1 MTNDKGQMTKDEG
14 QMTNEN
20 TQQNAG
26 KTRSLRRGW
35 IVAAVVI
42 IAVAAVAAMFIF
54 LRSAGRSSTAG
65 RRVEEPTIDPF
76 GRSGSPTGTTP
87 RPGEMLVTIA
97 ADKLQNAQLKIE
109 EATTGQGAVAA
120 SGMRV
125 TGTVQSNA
133 YKEIPVLPIAGGI
146 IRQVKAELGDRIRA
160 GQPLAVLFSA
170 ALAEAQAA
178 YLKMLADVEE
188 HHQHHRRTIELVE
201 LGAASREELEQA
213 TARYK
218 MAQAEL
224 ASARQRLLLL
234 GMTEKRV
241 DDLRSP
247 DKVAPL
253 ITIESPSSGT
263 VISRSVNVGEVVM
276 EGKEL
281 FRVADLSSVWVIG
294 QVYENDFALIRTGM
308 RAAITA
314 PAFPGKTFTGR
325 VSYIDPRVDPATRTA
340 QVRVEVPN
348 PSEMLRIG
356 MFVDVNFGSAPQQNQ
371 AVMVPRSAVQSLGAK
386 QVVYVATGEVGV
398 FIQRDV
404 NAGAETNGL
413 VPVYSGLSAG
423 ERVVTEGSFLLRAES
438 FKLNPAQTSAPP
450 AEANTAMHQHAN
462 EQEPAEKIRTIRI
475 GVTEKGFEPSTI
487 RLKKGVL
494 AKLIF
499 VRKVEVT
506 CATEVVIEAFG
517 IKRELPLNEPAQVEL
532 TPNEA
537 GEFSFACGMNMI
549 RGKIIVR

>member
-1 MTNDKGQMTKDEG
+1 MNQDD
-14 QMTNEN
+14 NA
-20 TQQNAG
+20 QQNAEKMAAG
-26 KTRSLRRGW
+26 KTSRLRKQW
-35 IVAAVVI
+35 VVVALAI
-42 IAVAAVAAMFIF
+42 IGVAAVASMFII
-54 LRSAGRSSTAG
+54 LRPATRSSTAG
-65 RRVEEPTIDPF
+65 RAVAEPTIDPF
-76 GRSGSPTGTTP
+76 GRSGSMPSTTP
-87 RPGEMLVTIA
+87 RPGEMIVTIT
-97 ADKLQNAQLKIE
+97 ADKLRNAQLKIE
-109 EATTGQGAVAA
+109 EATLQQSVSAA
-120 SGMRV
+120 GGMRA
-125 TGTVQSNA
+125 TGVVQSNA

-146 IRQVKAELGDRIRA
+146 VRQVRAELGERVQA
-160 GQPLAVLFSA
+160 GQPLAVIFSTE
-170 ALAEAQAA
+170 LAEAQTA

-201 LGAASREELEQA
+201 IGAASREELEQA

-218 MAQAEL
+218 TAQAEL

-234 GMTEKRV
+234 GMTEKRI

-247 DKVAPL
+247 EKVAPL
-253 ITIESPSSGT
+253 ITVESPASGT

-294 QVYENDFALIRTGM
+294 QVYENDFALVRTGTQ
-308 RAAITA
+308 AAITA

-340 QVRVEVPN
+340 QVRVEVSN
-348 PSEMLRIG
+348 PSEMLRLG
-356 MFVDVNFGSAPQQNQ
+356 MFVDVRLGDTPPSGSQ

-386 QVVYVATGEVGV
+386 QVVYVATGETGV

-404 NAGAETNGL
+404 TTGAETNGL
-413 VPVYSGLSAG
+413 VPVYSGLTAG

-438 FKLNPAQTSAPP
+438 FKLNPAQTSASS
-450 AEANTAMHQHAN
+450 AETSAGMHQHAS

-475 GVTEKGFEPSTI
+475 EVSEKGFEPSTI

-494 AKLIF
+494 ARLIF

-506 CATEVVIEAFG
+506 CATEVVIEEFG
-517 IKRELPLNEPAQVEL
+517 IKQELPLNEPAQVEL
-532 TPNEA
+532 TPNKA

-549 RGKIIVR
+549 RGKIVVR